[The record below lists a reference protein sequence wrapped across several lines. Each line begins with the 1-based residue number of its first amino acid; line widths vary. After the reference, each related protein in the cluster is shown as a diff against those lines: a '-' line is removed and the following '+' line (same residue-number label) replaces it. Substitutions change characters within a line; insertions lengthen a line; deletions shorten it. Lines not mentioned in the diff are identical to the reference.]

1 MSKERE
7 RARLGLANGEEKF
20 LPLRDKGPQKKWVR
34 DYVDARWNF
43 GEFLI
48 PIMFAVIIA
57 TFLPSLE
64 AQFIA
69 IVALWAFFLITII
82 DALVV
87 GAGVRKGLRAK
98 YGEDKVEDGVRW
110 YAAMRAL
117 QMRGLRLPKAQVK
130 RGEKTELTTTT
141 HLLQQLS
148 CEERPSVDKPC
159 ISLNQGR
166 PLVEE
171 RLDVV
176 AVEHSTDTDDAVL
189 ARQAVAN
196 KLQHP
201 LDRVLRG
208 DPDRP
213 PSPFAKHPSGL

>member
-1 MSKERE
+1 MAQELSQGDGAEASGKGRPTPRRKDREAELKRPLVSNNRKEARARMAKERE
-7 RARLGLANGEEKF
+7 RARLGLANGEERF

-57 TFLPSLE
+57 TFLPSLQ

-69 IVALWAFFLITII
+69 IVVLWAFFLITII
-82 DALVV
+82 DAFVV

-98 YGEDKVEDGVRW
+98 YGDDKVENGVRW

-130 RGEKTELTTTT
+130 RGEK
-141 HLLQQLS
+141 
-148 CEERPSVDKPC
+148 PS
-159 ISLNQGR
+159 
-166 PLVEE
+166 
-171 RLDVV
+171 
-176 AVEHSTDTDDAVL
+176 
-189 ARQAVAN
+189 
-196 KLQHP
+196 
-201 LDRVLRG
+201 
-208 DPDRP
+208 
-213 PSPFAKHPSGL
+213 

>member
-1 MSKERE
+1 VSKERE

-82 DALVV
+82 DAFVV

-130 RGEKTELTTTT
+130 RGEK
-141 HLLQQLS
+141 
-148 CEERPSVDKPC
+148 PS
-159 ISLNQGR
+159 
-166 PLVEE
+166 
-171 RLDVV
+171 
-176 AVEHSTDTDDAVL
+176 
-189 ARQAVAN
+189 
-196 KLQHP
+196 
-201 LDRVLRG
+201 
-208 DPDRP
+208 
-213 PSPFAKHPSGL
+213 